1 MQADL
6 VTDTELTLARMWTD
20 VLGVDVVGRC
30 DNFFDLGGDS
40 MLATRLVLSAR
51 RTWNVEF
58 TVRVLVDSPVLKDLA
73 SRIDVLVAGY
83 RAAGRSGSS

>member
-6 VTDTELTLARMWTD
+6 VTDTEFTLAGMWAD
-20 VLGVDVVGRC
+20 LLGVDVVGRG

-40 MLATRLVLSAR
+40 MLATRLILSAR

-58 TVRVLVDSPVLKDLA
+58 GVRVLVDSPVLKDMA
-73 SRIDVLVAGY
+73 GRIDVLVA
-83 RAAGRSGSS
+83 ASASGTHR

>member
-6 VTDTELTLARMWTD
+6 VTDTEVQLSRMWAD
-20 VLGVDVVGRC
+20 VLGVDAVGRS

-51 RTWNVEF
+51 RAWNLEF
-58 TVRVLVDSPVLKDLA
+58 SVRVLVDSPLLKDMA
-73 SRIDVLVAGY
+73 SRIDLLV
-83 RAAGRSGSS
+83 SGDGAVSPPGPA